1 MKLNIVPARTGLLW
15 VKQGMRAFFKQPIA
29 LSGLFF
35 MFMAVISM
43 CTILPWIGSV
53 LALVLIPG
61 ATLGMMAASHEA
73 SRGRFPMP
81 TILVTAFR
89 AGHQQMRS
97 MLVLGALYAAGF
109 VGLLGLTALLD
120 GGQFAQLYLVGGRI
134 SADLLNDERFLG
146 AMWLFTLGYL
156 PLSLLFWHAPALVHW
171 DHVPPVK
178 SLFFSLLAQQGCLH
192 ALRPGLDGRADHR
205 PAAGQRGGRPA
216 GPPDRQHPGDGGHAG
231 AAGHVLCVAG
241 VHLPRLLC
249 AAGAGGRHQRL
260 NTAQIRS
267 R

>member
-1 MKLNIVPARTGLLW
+1 MKLNIVPARTGIMW
-15 VKQGMRAFFKQPIA
+15 VKLGMRAFFKQPIA

-43 CTILPWIGSV
+43 CTIVPWIGSV

-178 SLFFSLLAQQGCLH
+178 SLFFSLVACWRNKGAFTIFGVAWMGVLTTGLLLASVIGGLLGPLIGSTLVMVAMLVLLAMFFASLVFTFRDCFALQAPAVDTH
-192 ALRPGLDGRADHR
+192 A
-205 PAAGQRGGRPA
+205 
-216 GPPDRQHPGDGGHAG
+216 
-231 AAGHVLCVAG
+231 
-241 VHLPRLLC
+241 
-249 AAGAGGRHQRL
+249 
-260 NTAQIRS
+260 
-267 R
+267 

>member
-120 GGQFAQLYLVGGRI
+120 GGQFAQLYLVACWR
-134 SADLLNDERFLG
+134 NKG
-146 AMWLFTLGYL
+146 AFTLFGL
-156 PLSLLFWHAPALVHW
+156 AWMGVLTTGL
-171 DHVPPVK
+171 
-178 SLFFSLLAQQGCLH
+178 LLASVVGGLLGPLIGSTLVMVAMLVLLAMFFASLVFTFRDCF
-192 ALRPGLDGRADHR
+192 ALQAPVVDTSA
-205 PAAGQRGGRPA
+205 
-216 GPPDRQHPGDGGHAG
+216 
-231 AAGHVLCVAG
+231 
-241 VHLPRLLC
+241 
-249 AAGAGGRHQRL
+249 
-260 NTAQIRS
+260 
-267 R
+267 